1 MVPFRSENPSKISFE
16 RSLNT
21 LENCVYTQKIK
32 MKMIQ
37 RPKYLNALIRAMG
50 NGFPK
55 VITGIRRCGKSYL
68 LKNVFVSYLRDQ
80 GVSDEEILSIDL
92 DDDRNAGLRNPV
104 SLGETVRAWAKEKDR
119 AFVFLDEIQKVNTV
133 RNPAYTGGEIVVLP
147 QKEKNR
153 DDAISFVDVVL
164 GLSRESNIDLYVTGS
179 NSKMLSTDVATE
191 FRDKATT
198 IEMAPLSFEE
208 YAAFR
213 GGSSYENLQDYIV
226 YGGMPLA
233 VLKDDEEEKKT
244 YLKNLFE
251 TTYLKDIIERYGIE
265 KTGTLEEL
273 ANVLSASAG
282 SLVNVQK
289 IAATIGGKKKEKV
302 SAPTIDR
309 WLLALKDAF
318 LVKEARRYDIKGR
331 REIGALR
338 KYYFADVGLR
348 NARLD
353 FAFSDEGQMLENV
366 LYNEL
371 IYHGF
376 SVSVG
381 TFDYFGKDA
390 ENKTIRK
397 DAEIDFYAK
406 KGTRRLYIQVCADLS
421 SPSTREREIRPF
433 LALDDSVQK
442 VLVLARP
449 AKAALD
455 ENGFLV
461 IGAPEFLLRF
471 LREEY

>member
-1 MVPFRSENPSKISFE
+1 
-16 RSLNT
+16 
-21 LENCVYTQKIK
+21 
-32 MKMIQ
+32 MIQ

-80 GVSDEEILSIDL
+80 GVSDEDILSIDL

-104 SLGETVRAWAKEKDR
+104 SLGETVRAWAKGKDR
-119 AFVFLDEIQKVNTV
+119 TFVFLDEIQKVNTV

-147 QKEKNR
+147 QKDKNR

-213 GGSSYENLQDYIV
+213 GGSSYESLQDYIV

-289 IAATIGGKKKEKV
+289 IAATIGSKKKEKV